1 MNAVALPAASSSTPA
16 RAGKTSHDGLDFPCG
31 SAPAM
36 GEANEVAPGVLWL
49 RVPLPAAKAAHI
61 NTWALRDGYGWAVV
75 DTGMFAPVCLDA
87 WNTMLA
93 EDGAFGGEPLTR
105 VFATHMHS
113 DHVGMAGWLTR
124 RAGCEL
130 WMTRAEYLNARL
142 NVADTER
149 DAPVQAIA
157 FFRRAGWDEGPL
169 EQFRKG
175 YGRFGRVT
183 SPLPEGHRRLHDG
196 QRLSIGGHQWQV
208 VVGSGHSPE
217 HACLYCPELKL
228 LISGD
233 QALPLVSSNVSVLTT
248 EPHADPMHDWLMSI
262 DKLRRIIP
270 DDVLV
275 LPAHGDPFRGLHA
288 RLDALADR
296 RHRALEQV
304 RHALAAKPQRAI
316 DIVRALFG
324 RGLDDWFV
332 LKLAT
337 GEALA
342 YLNWLIGRGEAV
354 ASDDAAGVA
363 WYAPQIAPR
372 TAAALI
378 DT

>member
-1 MNAVALPAASSSTPA
+1 MSALALPAASSSTPT
-16 RAGKTSHDGLDFPCG
+16 RAGKTLHAGLDFPCG
-31 SAPAM
+31 SAPAT
-36 GEANEVAPGVLWL
+36 GQAKEVAHGVLWL

-61 NTWALRDGYGWAVV
+61 NTWALRDGDGWAVV

-87 WNTMLA
+87 WNALLA
-93 EDGAFGGEPLTR
+93 EDGALGGEPLTR

-130 WMTRAEYLNARL
+130 WMTRTEYLNARL

-149 DAPVQAIA
+149 EAPDQAIA
-157 FFRRAGWDEGPL
+157 FYRRAGWDKGPL
-169 EQFRKG
+169 EQFRIG
-175 YGRFGRVT
+175 YGRFGKVT

-196 QRLSIGGHQWQV
+196 QRLRIGDHQWHV
-208 VVGSGHSPE
+208 VVGNGHSPE

-248 EPHADPMHDWLMSI
+248 EPHADPMHDWLTSL
-262 DKLRRIIP
+262 DKLWRTIA

-275 LPAHGDPFRGLHA
+275 LPAHDDPFLGLHA
-288 RLDALADR
+288 RLDSLAAK
-296 RHRALEQV
+296 RHRALNQV
-304 RHALAAKPQRAI
+304 RQALAARPQRAI
-316 DIVRALFG
+316 DIVRVLFG
-324 RGLDDWFV
+324 RGLEDWFV

-342 YLNWLIGRGEAV
+342 YLNWLIGRGEAMV
-354 ASDDAAGVA
+354 HDDAAGVA
-363 WYAPQIAPR
+363 WYEPQVR
-372 TAAALI
+372 QTATHVGA
-378 DT
+378 